1 MAGGRLWNEETFW
14 CKRIIKFLRR
24 RLLGFENLEIIKKND
39 ARVIYDVVLRDR
51 ERARTG
57 TIDNWELLSLYLVNS
72 VQSNTGIKLT
82 CCWVFAGYR
91 FCSLGFSLTD
101 SGGGK
106 RPWLRL
112 VIRFSKS
119 LKILDVINVKM
130 WRCGIIP
137 KQAGR
142 IARFWFFCAAALFYG
157 GAVPCHHGGS
167 WAAAST
173 GLIEYLTCR
182 HSVSVFLKTGN
193 FVNSEKHD
201 EGLWV
206 IRFWAVDR
214 GWVVKFLATH
224 GGMSH
229 FLWQELA
236 PISDTRQ
243 LLPVPKDESVSSRSL
258 KSRCGWCTILFHV
271 LWSLYEDSSL
281 KSNRMS
287 KESQGKNFP
296 KYCPS
301 KNSKLAYIGICP

>member
-1 MAGGRLWNEETFW
+1 MAGGRLRNEETFW
-14 CKRIIKFLRR
+14 CKRIIKFKKTASWLWKSWNYLKKWCARYLWRSLR
-24 RLLGFENLEIIKKND
+24 N
-39 ARVIYDVVLRDR
+39 R

-91 FCSLGFSLTD
+91 FCSFGFSLRD

-112 VIRFSKS
+112 VIRFSNS

-157 GAVPCHHGGS
+157 GAVPCHYGGS

-182 HSVSVFLKTGN
+182 RSVSVFLETGN

-224 GGMSH
+224 GGMSNV
-229 FLWQELA
+229 LWQELA
-236 PISDTRQ
+236 PIWHEATSSCSKGQ
-243 LLPVPKDESVSSRSL
+243 KCFES
-258 KSRCGWCTILFHV
+258 
-271 LWSLYEDSSL
+271 
-281 KSNRMS
+281 
-287 KESQGKNFP
+287 
-296 KYCPS
+296 
-301 KNSKLAYIGICP
+301 